1 LAAREEHKKSAYI
14 IMFGSILN
22 VILIL
27 AAGSGILVL
36 VGFDFGRIIT
46 MTEVTTFLK
55 NQIGR
60 IIASVVLIIV
70 SFGVVNVVKVALFRF
85 ARREG
90 PFKKRRQTIYKIL
103 MSFTKY
109 SIYLIDIAILLGIWG
124 INVTPILAGLGIAGL
139 VVGLGAQRLITDF
152 INGLFIVFEHH
163 FDVGDIV
170 QIGDFKGEVIDIGLK
185 TTKIKNWKNE
195 VRIIANGNINEV
207 TNFSLDNSVAYIEFK
222 LDYAVDVEEAIDIL
236 QKKLP
241 EAVSSLPQ
249 VLEAP
254 IVRGVMNMGDNN
266 ITIGVM
272 CLAKTE
278 NHYVV
283 ERTIR
288 LKVKEIL
295 EAAGIQ
301 TALTQ
306 TVVVE
311 GKSNGV

>member
-1 LAAREEHKKSAYI
+1 MQEVKMPELSLGKNFPPVVTLAFILLILLVLFLILHFKKKYLAAREDHKKSGYM

-22 VILIL
+22 VILLL
-27 AAGSGILVL
+27 AAGSGILML
-36 VGFDFGRIIT
+36 VGFDFRKIIT
-46 MTEVTTFLK
+46 MAEVSSFIK

-60 IIASVVLIIV
+60 IIASAVLVIV

-90 PFKKRRQTIYKIL
+90 PFKKRRQTIFKIL
-103 MSFTKY
+103 MSFTRY

-163 FDVGDIV
+163 FDVGDII

-207 TNFSLDNSVAYIEFK
+207 TNFSLDNSVAYI
-222 LDYAVDVEEAIDIL
+222 
-236 QKKLP
+236 
-241 EAVSSLPQ
+241 
-249 VLEAP
+249 
-254 IVRGVMNMGDNN
+254 
-266 ITIGVM
+266 
-272 CLAKTE
+272 
-278 NHYVV
+278 
-283 ERTIR
+283 
-288 LKVKEIL
+288 
-295 EAAGIQ
+295 
-301 TALTQ
+301 
-306 TVVVE
+306 
-311 GKSNGV
+311 